1 MYQVLMQR
9 LDPEMKEG
17 TILEWLKKEGDNVH
31 KGEPIA
37 RVEGE
42 KVIFE
47 IEAPEN
53 GILIKLL
60 VETGTS
66 VSVGKQI
73 AIIAEPGEKIPEFKE
88 IRKELSPKKAN
99 ETPKATPAARKIAKE
114 HNIVLAEVNG
124 SGPTGEILKR
134 DVLAIVE
141 EMSTKKTETVASPES
156 VELIPL
162 VGMRKTIADRLTS
175 SYRTVPHVAVTME
188 ADMSESLRLHE
199 ILEKIEKTKIPL
211 TAFLAKV
218 VAKALKSH
226 PVHNATV
233 EGAQVRILKN
243 INMGIA
249 VALDEGLI
257 VPIIHDADKKS
268 IFEIARL
275 FTDLVKKAR
284 ERSLSM
290 GELKHGTFTITN
302 LGAFDIDVF
311 TPIINPPQTAIL
323 GVGRIAEK
331 PRAVGGQIKV
341 LPVITLTVVFDH
353 RAIDGAQAA
362 RFLQEIKK
370 LLEDPYELFV
380 GEI

>member
-1 MYQVLMQR
+1 MYQVFMQR

-17 TILEWLKKEGDNVH
+17 TILEWLKKEGDSVQA
-31 KGEPIA
+31 GEPVV

-53 GILIKLL
+53 GILAKLL
-60 VETGTS
+60 VGTGTS
-66 VSVGKQI
+66 VPVGKEI
-73 AIIAEPGEKIPEFKE
+73 AIIAGPGEKIPEFMGIQKE
-88 IRKELSPKKAN
+88 PPHKKAT
-99 ETPKATPAARKIAKE
+99 ESPKATPAARRIAKE
-114 HNIVLAEVNG
+114 HNIVLAEVDG
-124 SGPTGEILKR
+124 SGPSGEVVKR
-134 DVLAIVE
+134 DVLAIVK
-141 EMSTKKTETVASPES
+141 EMSTKKTESA
-156 VELIPL
+156 ELIPL

-199 ILEKIEKTKIPL
+199 ILKKIGKIKIPL

-233 EGAQVRILKN
+233 EGAQVRILEN

-257 VPIIHDADKKS
+257 VPVIHDADKKS

-290 GELKHGTFTITN
+290 EELKHGTFTITN
-302 LGAFDIDVF
+302 LGAFGIDVF